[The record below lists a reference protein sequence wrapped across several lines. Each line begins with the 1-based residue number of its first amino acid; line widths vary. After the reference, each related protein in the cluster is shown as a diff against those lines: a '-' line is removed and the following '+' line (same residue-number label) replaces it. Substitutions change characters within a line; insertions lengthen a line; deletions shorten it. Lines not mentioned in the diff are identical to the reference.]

1 MSCLLIV
8 LLLLFQRMIILY
20 FFYYVLNFFYF
31 LKSSCLQVLT
41 IVLNILSK
49 ANASFAEFPAREKM
63 ETIQISLIN
72 FERFLHLYSTGY
84 NYIHTSRTTI
94 LVHKNVKTITAILYC
109 NLRDEYARINSPTKL
124 ISYISWVIP
133 VFLQLRI
140 SSWMGEFFFF
150 HLVWLREKCNPKRP
164 QSHQSHSLNPN

>member
-1 MSCLLIV
+1 MSLDSIITTVSKNDYSVFFLL
-8 LLLLFQRMIILY
+8 
-20 FFYYVLNFFYF
+20 F

-41 IVLNILSK
+41 TVLHILSK

-63 ETIQISLIN
+63 ETIQISLTS
-72 FERFLHLYSTGY
+72 FERFLHLYSTGS

-94 LVHKNVKTITAILYC
+94 LVHKSVKTITAILYC

-124 ISYISWVIP
+124 LSYISWVIP

-140 SSWMGEFFFF
+140 SSWMGEFIIFF